1 MALGRDRPLRVWF
14 FVCPVGTTATQ
25 GEPDSMPT
33 AVTTPRN
40 PVGVRGCLGI
50 GCWGI
55 LTGGPSSLFGG
66 SRKAAGTDRLTAEF
80 PMPGTGLFVSDQV
93 VQKSD
98 TEREPDARDVPD
110 ERPVEPEGRRERVAG
125 RAPDASQGA
134 PAKGAR
140 EGEGLTTGQLCEV
153 SARDGRP

>member
-1 MALGRDRPLRVWF
+1 MSRYRVLGHFD
-14 FVCPVGTTATQ
+14 
-25 GEPDSMPT
+25 
-33 AVTTPRN
+33 
-40 PVGVRGCLGI
+40 
-50 GCWGI
+50 
-55 LTGGPSSLFGG
+55 GGPLILVWWIGKG
-66 SRKAAGTDRLTAEF
+66 RRNRPPHRRVPDVPEF
-80 PMPGTGLFVSDQV
+80 PGTGLFVSDQV